1 MPNPE
6 PQDSPD
12 FSALEK
18 EALKEISLDIIKS
31 DLKISLTQLHQKN
44 MKEVKEEIAAIEER
58 CAQEI
63 KDGLETQLQKKLKV
77 QFQKLID
84 SSQHDISKTLSPLV
98 KGAEEDIQSLNHAVS
113 QTNKFCTHIQ
123 KQYEFRWGH
132 PSFLLLFTSALTGAL
147 MGLIL
152 FLLQVPSIAVLLM
165 NAHTRKA
172 YDIGVRVMNFEEELR
187 TQPQKPITP
196 ETVKK
201 KKKPSK

>member
-77 QFQKLID
+77 QFLLKL
-84 SSQHDISKTLSPLV
+84 SFKTVFNLLCTPFFNCSYFLFNFLHVFLMKLSQRYLEIRFYNV
-98 KGAEEDIQSLNHAVS
+98 Q
-113 QTNKFCTHIQ
+113 
-123 KQYEFRWGH
+123 
-132 PSFLLLFTSALTGAL
+132 
-147 MGLIL
+147 
-152 FLLQVPSIAVLLM
+152 
-165 NAHTRKA
+165 
-172 YDIGVRVMNFEEELR
+172 
-187 TQPQKPITP
+187 
-196 ETVKK
+196 
-201 KKKPSK
+201 